1 MSHNLRLAFIIIGL
15 AIMGWFITPT
25 VRWYFFTSEDKK
37 EESNMSLDEMISKGY
52 TKEQIDEIQS
62 LKRLRSESVNLGLDL
77 QGGIRIVL
85 QADFEDYAN
94 KLDRTALSLTA
105 EEKNDAMER
114 LISRLRGRIDQFG
127 VSEVGIR
134 KQGDDRVV
142 VELPGARDPDRIKSV
157 VLSQGAL
164 TFNLVDQEASA
175 TITSNDLLLGVFTN
189 TAKVPENDK
198 QVYFYSEKDDFGR
211 RVRGAPVF
219 IEKEASLDGSALINA
234 NVGGG
239 QFGEVT
245 VEFELNNEGAEQFAL
260 VTAANVNRMLAIVL
274 DDKVISAPNINQEI
288 RGGRGVI
295 SGSFTLEEAQDLA
308 RILKEGALPLKVS
321 VVEEEVVG
329 QSIGA
334 DSVKAGTTA
343 LFMAA
348 ILVAVFMI
356 ALYRVSGVLS
366 TIAMLI
372 NVILIMAILSP
383 LRFTLTLPGIAG
395 LILTIG
401 MAVDANVIIF
411 ERIKDELKIKSNI
424 SDAIISGY
432 DRAFATI
439 FDSNIT
445 TIIVALILWIF
456 GSGPVQGFAVT
467 LFFGILINLF
477 TAVFITRYIYEEIIR
492 TKLVKKAGFFFI

>member
-15 AIMGWFITPT
+15 VIMGWFITPT
-25 VRWYFFTSEDKK
+25 VKWYFLTSEEKK
-37 EESNMSLDEMISKGY
+37 EESNLSLDEMIAKGY
-52 TKEQIDEIQS
+52 TKEQIDNVQKI
-62 LKRLRSESVNLGLDL
+62 KRLRREAVNLGLDL

-85 QADFEDYAN
+85 QADFNEYAN
-94 KLDRTALSLTA
+94 RIDRNVSSLTE
-105 EEKNDAMER
+105 EEKIDAMER
-114 LISRLRGRIDQFG
+114 LITRLRGRINQFG

-134 KQGDDRVV
+134 KQGEDRVV

-164 TFNLVDQEASA
+164 TFNLVDSEASA
-175 TITSNDLLLGVFTN
+175 TITTNDLLLGVFTN
-189 TAKVPENDK
+189 TAKIPEYDK
-198 QVYFYSEKDDFGR
+198 QVYFYNEKDDFGR
-211 RVRGAPVF
+211 RIRGIPIF
-219 IEKEASLDGSALINA
+219 INKEPSLEGNALINA
-234 NVGGG
+234 QVSSGE
-239 QFGEVT
+239 FGEVV
-245 VEFELNNEGAEQFAL
+245 VEFELNNEGALQFAE
-260 VTAANVNRMLAIVL
+260 VTAKNVNRALAIVL

-295 SGSFTLEEAQDLA
+295 SGGFSLEEAQDLA
-308 RILKEGALPLKVS
+308 RILKEGALPINVS
-321 VVEEEVVG
+321 IVEEEVVG

-334 DSVKAGTTA
+334 DSVAAGSKA
-343 LFMAA
+343 LLMAT
-348 ILVAVFMI
+348 ILVSIFMI
-356 ALYRVSGVLS
+356 AVYRLSGVFS
-366 TIAMLI
+366 TIAMLV
-372 NVILIMAILSP
+372 NVILIIAVLSP

-411 ERIKDELKIKSNI
+411 ERIKEELKIKTNVA
-424 SDAIISGY
+424 DAIISGY

-445 TIIVALILWIF
+445 TMIVSLILWIF
-456 GSGPVQGFAVT
+456 GSGPVQGFSIT

-492 TKLVKKAGFFFI
+492 LKLVKKAGFLFI

>member
-15 AIMGWFITPT
+15 GVMAWFITPT
-25 VRWYFFTSEDKK
+25 VRWYFLTSEDKK
-37 EESNMSLDEMISKGY
+37 EESNMSLDEMIAKGY
-52 TKEQIDEIQS
+52 TKEQIDSVQS
-62 LKRLRSESVNLGLDL
+62 LKRLRSESVNMGLDL

-85 QADFEDYAN
+85 QADFEEYAARLERN
-94 KLDRTALSLTA
+94 VSSLTA
-105 EEKNDAMER
+105 EEKNDAMDR

-134 KQGDDRVV
+134 KQGEDRVV
-142 VELPGARDPDRIKSV
+142 VELPGVRDPDRIKSV

-164 TFNLVDQEASA
+164 TFNLVDEEATA
-175 TITSNDLLLGVFTN
+175 ALTTNDMLMGVFTN
-189 TAKVPENDK
+189 TAKVPEYGK
-198 QVYFYSEKDDFGR
+198 QLYFYSEKDDFGR
-211 RVRGAPVF
+211 RVRGAPV
-219 IEKEASLDGSALINA
+219 IVNKDPSLEGSSLINA
-234 NVGGG
+234 QVGGG
-239 QFGEVT
+239 EFGEVT
-245 VEFELNNEGAEQFAL
+245 VEFELNSEGATQFAE
-260 VTAANVNRMLAIVL
+260 VTAQNVNRMLAIVL

-295 SGSFTLEEAQDLA
+295 TGRFTLEEAQDLA
-308 RILKEGALPLKVS
+308 RILKEGALPLNVS
-321 VVEEEVVG
+321 IVEEEVVG

-334 DSVKAGTTA
+334 DSVKAGATA
-343 LFMAA
+343 LLMAA

-356 ALYRVSGVLS
+356 ALYRVSGVLA
-366 TIAMLI
+366 TIAMLV
-372 NVILIMAILSP
+372 NVVLIIAVLSP

-411 ERIKDELKIKSNI
+411 ERIKDELKIKSNVA
-424 SDAIISGY
+424 DAIISGY

-456 GSGPVQGFAVT
+456 GSGPVQGFAIT

-492 TKLVKKAGFFFI
+492 TKIVKKAGFFFI

>member
-1 MSHNLRLAFIIIGL
+1 
-15 AIMGWFITPT
+15 
-25 VRWYFFTSEDKK
+25 
-37 EESNMSLDEMISKGY
+37 
-52 TKEQIDEIQS
+52 
-62 LKRLRSESVNLGLDL
+62 
-77 QGGIRIVL
+77 
-85 QADFEDYAN
+85 
-94 KLDRTALSLTA
+94 
-105 EEKNDAMER
+105 
-114 LISRLRGRIDQFG
+114 
-127 VSEVGIR
+127 
-134 KQGDDRVV
+134 
-142 VELPGARDPDRIKSV
+142 
-157 VLSQGAL
+157 
-164 TFNLVDQEASA
+164 
-175 TITSNDLLLGVFTN
+175 
-189 TAKVPENDK
+189 
-198 QVYFYSEKDDFGR
+198 
-211 RVRGAPVF
+211 
-219 IEKEASLDGSALINA
+219 
-234 NVGGG
+234 
-239 QFGEVT
+239 
-245 VEFELNNEGAEQFAL
+245 
-260 VTAANVNRMLAIVL
+260 MLAIVL

-372 NVILIMAILSP
+372 NVILIIAILSP